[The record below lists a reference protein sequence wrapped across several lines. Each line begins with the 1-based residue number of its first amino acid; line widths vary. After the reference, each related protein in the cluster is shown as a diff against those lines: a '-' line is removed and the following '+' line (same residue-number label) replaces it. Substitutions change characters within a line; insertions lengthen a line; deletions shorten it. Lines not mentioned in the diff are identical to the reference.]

1 MFVRIEE
8 DKNLIRDTTN
18 RAILN
23 TDRAGL
29 ESYLAQRQ
37 VAKQRLAEQEE
48 MKNKVNKLEED
59 ITDIKDMLRELVQ
72 MKAPNGN

>member
-1 MFVRIEE
+1 MFVQIDEN
-8 DKNLIRDTTN
+8 KNLVRDTTN

-37 VAKQRLAEQEE
+37 VAKQRLVEHEE
-48 MKNKVNKLEED
+48 MKNKVEKLEED
-59 ITDIKDMLRELVQ
+59 ITDIKNMLRELVQ